1 MEVNMIK
8 RLVVAVFILVA
19 LSACASTQYVV
30 SDVTR
35 FHTMSGQPSGQS
47 FAIVAADDE
56 QRQSLAFKQYA
67 SQLNTRLSAL
77 GLQQYS
83 GLNGPVEADYVV
95 TLKYSVAGP
104 SPDVEGRRG
113 SFSMSFG
120 YGHYG
125 RPFGYGAMLD
135 PTYNDRTDT
144 TQLFVRRV
152 ELDIYKGGDYG
163 TDKQER
169 IFEGRAVSQGRNGHV
184 EAIMPFILDAI
195 LRDFPGVSGRTL
207 TISIEIPP
215 EAALSVETSS
225 RPSSRSRY

>member
-1 MEVNMIK
+1 M
-8 RLVVAVFILVA
+8 AG
-19 LSACASTQYVV
+19 
-30 SDVTR
+30 
-35 FHTMSGQPSGQS
+35 HPSGQS

>member
-1 MEVNMIK
+1 MIK

-83 GLNGPVEADYVV
+83 GLNGPVEAEYVV
-95 TLKYSVAGP
+95 TLK
-104 SPDVEGRRG
+104 
-113 SFSMSFG
+113 
-120 YGHYG
+120 
-125 RPFGYGAMLD
+125 
-135 PTYNDRTDT
+135 
-144 TQLFVRRV
+144 
-152 ELDIYKGGDYG
+152 
-163 TDKQER
+163 
-169 IFEGRAVSQGRNGHV
+169 
-184 EAIMPFILDAI
+184 
-195 LRDFPGVSGRTL
+195 
-207 TISIEIPP
+207 
-215 EAALSVETSS
+215 
-225 RPSSRSRY
+225 

>member
-1 MEVNMIK
+1 MIK
-8 RLVVAVFILVA
+8 RLVVAVFILGV

-35 FHTMSGQPSGQS
+35 FHTMPDQPLGQS

-56 QRQSLAFKQYA
+56 QKQSLAFKQYA
-67 SQLNTRLSAL
+67 NQLNIRLSAL
-77 GLQQYS
+77 GLQQYTGS
-83 GLNGPVEADYVV
+83 NGPVEADYVV
-95 TLKYSVAGP
+95 TLKYNVAGP

-120 YGHYG
+120 YGNYG

-135 PTYNDRTDT
+135 PSYNDRMDT

-152 ELDIYKGGDYG
+152 ELDIYKGAAYG

-169 IFEGRAVSQGRNGHV
+169 VFEGRAVSQGRNGHV
-184 EAIMPFILDAI
+184 EAIMPYILDAI
-195 LRDFPGVSGRTL
+195 LRGFPGVSGKTL
-207 TISIEIPP
+207 TGSVEIPP
-215 EAALSVETSS
+215 EEERSVGTSS